1 MAAAQ
6 GFASQLGWAASGTAD
21 TRFEFISESLRKTG
35 SFHYSNGIQG
45 SREYDGGRVVAGV
58 NRVAGTIV
66 MQPNPVELDAL
77 LPFILGADEST
88 DVFDLADAL
97 QLRDIAIDRVTKV
110 FTYAYCVCARAVFS
124 VTSGGPL
131 QLSMD
136 IIGRTESVGNAG
148 TFPSLSIG
156 VLTGPYMMH
165 NNTTATVG
173 GSSITFRDLEITI
186 DNMVDDSRYLNS
198 QNIVS
203 SVAQDRN
210 ITIALTAPYGDS
222 SSFYSLSSAGVASVF
237 TFTNAGASITFTF
250 GKIHYPV
257 ESPIVEGKSE
267 IWLPLSGR
275 ACKTGSTPSLRVT
288 NDSTL

>member
-124 VTSGGPL
+124 VTSGGPCSCPWTSL
-131 QLSMD
+131 
-136 IIGRTESVGNAG
+136 GARKAWG
-148 TFPSLSIG
+148 TPAHFP
-156 VLTGPYMMH
+156 
-165 NNTTATVG
+165 A
-173 GSSITFRDLEITI
+173 
-186 DNMVDDSRYLNS
+186 
-198 QNIVS
+198 
-203 SVAQDRN
+203 
-210 ITIALTAPYGDS
+210 
-222 SSFYSLSSAGVASVF
+222 
-237 TFTNAGASITFTF
+237 
-250 GKIHYPV
+250 
-257 ESPIVEGKSE
+257 
-267 IWLPLSGR
+267 
-275 ACKTGSTPSLRVT
+275 
-288 NDSTL
+288 